1 MDPGESIGDAA
12 AREAFEEMGIV
23 DGLHLERV
31 AELEEPNR
39 YAAGGWLAKEGFAGQ
54 ELRFV
59 LFRCVDPVLDGDN
72 PAVAVDLKG
81 RGGEPP
87 EFGRVRWQ
95 DPFSVADAVRIESFF
110 FFFFFF

>member
-12 AREAFEEMGIV
+12 AREAFEEMGIA

-54 ELRFV
+54 
-59 LFRCVDPVLDGDN
+59 
-72 PAVAVDLKG
+72 
-81 RGGEPP
+81 
-87 EFGRVRWQ
+87 
-95 DPFSVADAVRIESFF
+95 
-110 FFFFFF
+110 